1 MTNPHSRPL
10 DPPPLSEPAGG
21 QEAAEAPGPI
31 PASAVETVL
40 FGEGVLPLGGAGL
53 AAGLEPNQG
62 AFERLGAQA
71 AIRADGLSAT
81 DRPNANP
88 SSHAHSSAGP
98 CAIAPSAMNRSA
110 TDRSASDRSATDFN
124 PSPSAESSG
133 LEILERVAAEATV
146 LDGVPW
152 QDPASGLAASSSD
165 SSPSDSSVS
174 PEASAPSSTSGP
186 PTAEMKDL
194 APPPAPLA
202 PPASPPAPPAAPPG
216 AAAENDDDAFPGE
229 VEMTLVDHLEELR
242 RRLLRSLLALLIAAA
257 GCLLA
262 VKPLVRLLE
271 VPAQGIR
278 FLQLAPGEFL
288 FVSLKVAGYAG
299 LVLALPWILFESL
312 AWVLPG
318 LTRRERRLVAPAV
331 AGSSLLFLA
340 GLAFAWWA
348 LVPAALR
355 FLVSYG
361 ADVVEPLWSIERYL
375 DFVLLLMVATALAFQ
390 LPVLQLLL
398 GALGILDAVAMLAAW
413 RWVVLVSALA
423 GAVLTPSTDPVT
435 MLLLSGAITALY
447 LIGVGLVAL
456 VGRRRPDR
464 A

>member
-1 MTNPHSRPL
+1 MSDPNSRPL
-10 DPPPLSEPAGG
+10 VPLPLGEQLPLSQPPGG
-21 QEAAEAPGPI
+21 LDAAEGPGLSLGSAAQTGRHGEAAQPR
-31 PASAVETVL
+31 
-40 FGEGVLPLGGAGL
+40 GGAGL
-53 AAGLEPNQG
+53 EPDQQSRDRIAAE
-62 AFERLGAQA
+62 A
-71 AIRADGLSAT
+71 AISVDGLLAT
-81 DRPNANP
+81 DRPSP
-88 SSHAHSSAGP
+88 SIS
-98 CAIAPSAMNRSA
+98 
-110 TDRSASDRSATDFN
+110 
-124 PSPSAESSG
+124 PSPA
-133 LEILERVAAEATV
+133 
-146 LDGVPW
+146 
-152 QDPASGLAASSSD
+152 DPSTPAAS
-165 SSPSDSSVS
+165 PSTTAASAADSSVL
-174 PEASAPSSTSGP
+174 AATLGAPAADGAVLP
-186 PTAEMKDL
+186 P
-194 APPPAPLA
+194 
-202 PPASPPAPPAAPPG
+202 PPAPPAAPPG
-216 AAAENDDDAFPGE
+216 EATENDDDAFPGE

-257 GCLLA
+257 ACLLA

-271 VPAQGIR
+271 VPASGIR

-299 LVLALPWILFESL
+299 LTLALPWILFEAL
-312 AWVLPG
+312 AFVLPG

-331 AGSSLLFLA
+331 AGSTLLFLA

-398 GALGILDAVAMLAAW
+398 GALGILDAATMLAGW
-413 RWVVLVSALA
+413 RWVVLVSAVA

-456 VGRRRPDR
+456 VGRPRLDR